1 MFVENVLVVTDVSC
15 WCCSSVKRFCGYGS
29 FVITHG

>member
-15 WCCSSVKRFCGYGS
+15 WCSSVKRFCGYGS